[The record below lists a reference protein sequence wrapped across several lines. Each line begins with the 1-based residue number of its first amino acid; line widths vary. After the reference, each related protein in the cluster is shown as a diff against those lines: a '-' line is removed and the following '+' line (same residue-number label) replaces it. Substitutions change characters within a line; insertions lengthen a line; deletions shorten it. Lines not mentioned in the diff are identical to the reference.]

1 MEIVMNIILRI
12 FIVLV
17 GIWSVIMGIKVWK
30 DTDTLGGV
38 VMILLSIYFE
48 ILLQML
54 IGVKAVIIR

>member
-1 MEIVMNIILRI
+1 MNIILRI